1 MAADPKAEYR
11 GSDITQRYQE
21 TYGDDEQ
28 VSSGGLVPLGGG
40 WSYRQFASTLAHA
53 VCAVVACPGCSRGD
67 CTSCW

>member
-53 VCAVVACPGCSRGD
+53 VCGGCVPRLLTG
-67 CTSCW
+67 